1 MAHPRPG
8 GHHRSNRLKRCASG
22 LAVITLT
29 IGTGI
34 LLPASAAHAADSTTC
49 TGTSQLTYSPGLT
62 LSAQDVTFTEN
73 DTIPTC
79 TSTDTTLTSAS
90 TLTYSY
96 PITGATCDDIEAATN
111 TGELVMHWNNG
122 QTSTL
127 NGLAGEETITDGIL
141 QDTATGTVIAGEF
154 DGATA
159 VINWTYLVNP
169 LSCLSPG
176 GLTTLNGTVLVQI
189 TGL

>member
-1 MAHPRPG
+1 MSRTLHPLRYLPK
-8 GHHRSNRLKRCASG
+8 HVRRSVTAAAVLAAAS
-22 LAVITLT
+22 V
-29 IGTGI
+29 
-34 LLPASAAHAADSTTC
+34 LPLPAAHAAASSTTC

-62 LSAQDVTFTEN
+62 LSPQNVTFTEN
-73 DTIPTC
+73 DTIPSC
-79 TSTDTTLTSAS
+79 TSTDS

-96 PITGATCDDIEAATN
+96 PIAGATCDDIQAATN
-111 TGELVMHWNNG
+111 TGELVLHWNNG

-127 NGLAGEETITDGIL
+127 NGLVGEETITDGIL

-154 DGATA
+154 DGASAT
-159 VINWTYLVNP
+159 INWTYLVNP
-169 LSCLSPG
+169 LACLSPG